1 MVVSFGK
8 RVEGRLIEMTG
19 ITLGESVP
27 GKVYELHIKTSGV
40 PDAEKAV
47 MTLAERLYDEHKA
60 HTIWAEVDG
69 DTIRLQVIGSP
80 FVWAALI
87 PFIPAIMGL
96 LGISIV
102 LISVYS
108 VLASIPGWAW
118 GLLVAGVILMFAGPT
133 IGKAFVP
140 KPKE

>member
-8 RVEGRLIEMTG
+8 RVSGRLIEMPTVV
-19 ITLGESVP
+19 LGDSVP
-27 GKVYELHIKTSGV
+27 GKVYEIHIKTNGV

-47 MTLAERLYDEHKA
+47 MTLAEKLYDEHKA

-69 DTIRLQVIGSP
+69 DTIKLQVIGSP
-80 FVWAALI
+80 FVWAVLI

-96 LGISIV
+96 IGVSVV

-108 VLASIPGWAW
+108 VLAAIPSWAW
-118 GLLVAGVILMFAGPT
+118 GLLVAGVILLFAGPT

-140 KPKE
+140 KR